1 LALRPLAV
9 GGAFATLCDRPAGLS
24 SATRQPR
31 SNGRNTRGRAA
42 PRLHAAPH
50 QPPHLPATCWASS
63 TLSVVSPR
71 GQESRKPETL
81 PRLALQPQ
89 PRARGP
95 HSRGA
100 GHGRRPRCRWSPLAP
115 PRQVR
120 PPAPRSTPRR
130 PHRGRAASDGSSP
143 THRPCERR
151 ITTTPT
157 DEPGH
162 VSCGPFDQRRR
173 DGAADPA
180 RRHGLAVRNPGLRSI
195 PPPVPMAATWWWSRS
210 ADRTSCDRRT
220 ARRSAAGLSSRPGG
234 GARDHLE
241 RASRRGTSATGWTLC
256 SSWRCSLAVSRA
268 LLMPYEH
275 GGSLGEHTREDRF
288 SR

>member
-1 LALRPLAV
+1 MALRPLAV

-31 SNGRNTRGRAA
+31 SNGRHTRGRAA

-81 PRLALQPQ
+81 PRLALRPQ
-89 PRARGP
+89 PRRARGP
-95 HSRGA
+95 HPRGA

-151 ITTTPT
+151 ITLTPT
-157 DEPGH
+157 DEPATSH
-162 VSCGPFDQRRR
+162 VARSISVVATVRP
-173 DGAADPA
+173 DPA
-180 RRHGLAVRNPGLRSI
+180 RGHGSAVQKSGLRSV
-195 PPPVPMAATWWWSRS
+195 PPPVPIAASWW
-210 ADRTSCDRRT
+210 
-220 ARRSAAGLSSRPGG
+220 
-234 GARDHLE
+234 
-241 RASRRGTSATGWTLC
+241 
-256 SSWRCSLAVSRA
+256 
-268 LLMPYEH
+268 
-275 GGSLGEHTREDRF
+275 
-288 SR
+288 

>member
-81 PRLALQPQ
+81 PR
-89 PRARGP
+89 ARTTAAAP
-95 HSRGA
+95 PSPWPTPPWSRTRSSTPLSIVSAGA
-100 GHGRRPRCRWSPLAP
+100 TPPSSSACAPIYTPTTSSRPRR
-115 PRQVR
+115 V
-120 PPAPRSTPRR
+120 
-130 PHRGRAASDGSSP
+130 
-143 THRPCERR
+143 RR
-151 ITTTPT
+151 IQPDTSTMRAT
-157 DEPGH
+157 DNHHADRRAGH

-195 PPPVPMAATWWWSRS
+195 PPPVPMAASWW
-210 ADRTSCDRRT
+210 
-220 ARRSAAGLSSRPGG
+220 
-234 GARDHLE
+234 
-241 RASRRGTSATGWTLC
+241 
-256 SSWRCSLAVSRA
+256 
-268 LLMPYEH
+268 
-275 GGSLGEHTREDRF
+275 
-288 SR
+288 